1 MIAHIQNL
9 FIILALLA
17 ASTGAHADTVYVSNI
32 LANHV
37 KRFTADGV
45 GCVFANTGDQPNGLA
60 FDSAG
65 NLYVGRQSA
74 NTIVKFSSTGTNLGV
89 FASNV
94 ANPYALAFDSVGNL
108 YVANAGDNTIA
119 KITPGGVSSV
129 FANTG
134 LSYPTGLA
142 FDKAGNLYVA
152 NGNGNNINKF
162 SSSGTN
168 LGVFASSGGASPVGL
183 AFDSTGNLY
192 VANQTGA
199 IVKITTNGVG
209 SVFANIG
216 LTPFGVAF
224 DSAGNLYVT
233 YNTPYNFIEKFSP
246 TGTNLG
252 VFASGLKGPVFIA
265 IKPGSET
272 TLRIASSGNQSILF
286 WPASGTNYILQSST
300 NLASTNWITATDAI
314 PVIAFTVTNTSP
326 ARFFRLLQP

>member
-1 MIAHIQNL
+1 MKTHIQNL

-32 LANHV
+32 GTNYV
-37 KRFTADGV
+37 MRFTAGGV
-45 GCVFANTGDQPNGLA
+45 GSVFANAGPQPLGLA

-65 NLYVGRQSA
+65 NLYVGMPSA

-89 FASNV
+89 FASSG

-129 FANTG
+129 FAAG
-134 LSYPTGLA
+134 LNYPSGLA
-142 FDKAGNLYVA
+142 FDSAGNLYVS
-152 NGNGNNINKF
+152 NGNNNNINKF
-162 SSSGTN
+162 SSTGTN
-168 LGVFASSGGASPVGL
+168 LGVFASSGGGAPVGL
-183 AFDSTGNLY
+183 TFDSTGNLY
-192 VANQTGA
+192 VANQSGA

-216 LTPFGVAF
+216 SSPFGLAF
-224 DSAGNLYVT
+224 DSAGNLYAT
-233 YNTPYNFIEKFSP
+233 YNQLNTIEKFSS
-246 TGTNLG
+246 TGTDLG
-252 VFASGLKGPVFIA
+252 VFASGLNGPTFIT
-265 IKPGSET
+265 IKPDSAT

>member
-1 MIAHIQNL
+1 MKTHIQNL

-17 ASTGAHADTVYVSNI
+17 ASISAYADTLYVSNI
-32 LANHV
+32 YTNHV
-37 KRFTADGV
+37 KRFTAGGV
-45 GCVFANTGDQPNGLA
+45 GSVFANTGSGPLGLA

-65 NLYVGRQSA
+65 NLYVGMQSI
-74 NTIVKFSSTGTNLGV
+74 NTIVKFSSTGTNLGI
-89 FASNV
+89 FASTG

-134 LSYPTGLA
+134 LFYPAGLA
-142 FDKAGNLYVA
+142 FDSAGNLYVA
-152 NGNGNNINKF
+152 NANNNNINKF
-162 SSSGTN
+162 SSTGTN
-168 LGVFASSGGASPVGL
+168 LGVFASSGGGAPAGL
-183 AFDSTGNLY
+183 AFDSAGNLY

-199 IVKITTNGVG
+199 IVKITTNGTG

-216 LTPFGVAF
+216 ATPFGLAF
-224 DSAGNLYVT
+224 DTTGNLYVT
-233 YNTPYNFIEKFSP
+233 YNQLNTIEKFSP
-246 TGTNLG
+246 TGTDLG
-252 VFASGLKGPVFIA
+252 VFASNLNGPAFIA
-265 IKPGSET
+265 IRPDSAT
-272 TLRIASSGNQSILF
+272 TLRIAQSGNQSVLF

-326 ARFFRLLQP
+326 ARFFRLMQP